1 MGELRKDY
9 ILDRWVIIASERRK
23 RPHEFKIEDTA
34 EQKGVCYF
42 CPGNEDKT
50 PSEIYRLADKKGGWK
65 IRVFPNKFPA
75 ETLEGQHEIH
85 THNKYFTFSSSY
97 GEHEI
102 IAETP
107 DHDRQLWDLS
117 QKEVVDLL
125 KVYDLRI
132 TELEKVPHVEYV
144 TVFKNHGK
152 KAGTSLV
159 HSHSQIIASNI
170 INQNVAA
177 EVEAAKKYYDSCP
190 YCEIISIE
198 KNSDRKCFENDS
210 FAAFC
215 PYAAQFNFEV
225 WIFPKKHIC
234 RLSELNNKGYKDLA
248 DIMLKILGKLKE
260 LNVSYNY
267 FLHYSP
273 IGENLH
279 FHIEVAPRISIR
291 AGFEFSSDI
300 IVTIVTPEDAAKFYR
315 GETEESK

>member
-9 ILDRWVIIASERRK
+9 ILDRWVIIASDRMK
-23 RPHEFKIEDTA
+23 RPHEFKIKDTA
-34 EQKGVCYF
+34 KQKGVCYF

-50 PSEIYRLADKKGGWK
+50 PPEIYRLADKKGNWK

-75 ETLEGQHEIH
+75 ETLEGQYDIQ

-132 TELEKVPHVEYV
+132 TEMEKIPHVKYV
-144 TVFKNHGK
+144 SVFKNHGE
-152 KAGTSLV
+152 KAGTSLL

-177 EVEAAKKYYDSCP
+177 EVEAAKRYDSCP
-190 YCEIISIE
+190 YCEIVSIE
-198 KNSDRKCFENDS
+198 KNSDRRCFENDS

-234 RLSELNNKGYKDLA
+234 RLSELDNKGYKDLA
-248 DIMLKILGKLKE
+248 DIMLKVLGKLKE

-279 FHIEVAPRISIR
+279 FHIEVAPRLSIR

-300 IVTIVTPEDAAKFYR
+300 VITIVPPEDAAKFYR
-315 GETEESK
+315 GENEESK